1 MSRSL
6 DPVVTA
12 RAIVAAD
19 VIVARSAVIGAST
32 RFVPSLAR
40 RDLAAVA
47 MLTGGLLAAVAC
59 MAAMQLPMAATSWP
73 TWCVAIAGTGLA
85 LAGQMA
91 YAAPRVAPHWLVELL
106 TVSGPVPVYWAA
118 TSEDAARVAK
128 QLSAIVP
135 Q

>member
-19 VIVARSAVIGAST
+19 VIVARSAVIGVST

-40 RDLAAVA
+40 RDLAAVCA
-47 MLTGGLLAAVAC
+47 VTGGVLAASVGLVALRLDPTATAWPLWCVAVTAAGVAAGGLLHF
-59 MAAMQLPMAATSWP
+59 T
-73 TWCVAIAGTGLA
+73 
-85 LAGQMA
+85 
-91 YAAPRVAPHWLVELL
+91 APRVATHWVVELL

-118 TSEDAARVAK
+118 TAADAERIAR
-128 QLSAIVP
+128 QLSALVP